1 MAIPCHQY
9 RRERRRPIRVSV
21 LSPFPP
27 PIANNN
33 TKPALSSTFDECTI
47 QVMNTNNSFQLMK
60 INSNN
65 KLTVGVLALAIASMT
80 FAVNG
85 GVKPTF
91 AQIAG
96 ITPPPSSST
105 DQGTSNNATSGAMSN
120 MNMSSASGGTT
131 NKTTVTR
138 DTVTLLLEGKSIP
151 SKGFLHLYDSTP
163 YMIMNGHIALHI
175 PCEANSKPTVDILI
189 GSAPDLKPME
199 PELIKELSQPGN
211 LCVYHVDVGSDPAKK
226 VIQTDIAIQN
236 PSTQTITFPPASGLT
251 IGINEIM
258 PGAEGG

>member
-1 MAIPCHQY
+1 
-9 RRERRRPIRVSV
+9 
-21 LSPFPP
+21 
-27 PIANNN
+27 
-33 TKPALSSTFDECTI
+33 
-47 QVMNTNNSFQLMK
+47 
-60 INSNN
+60 
-65 KLTVGVLALAIASMT
+65 MT
-80 FAVNG
+80 
-85 GVKPTF
+85 
-91 AQIAG
+91 
-96 ITPPPSSST
+96 PPSSST
-105 DQGTSNNATSGAMSN
+105 TDQAASTNETSGTMSN
-120 MNMSSASGGTT
+120 MSMPSASGGTT

-175 PCEANSKPTVDILI
+175 PCDANSKPTVDILI

-199 PELIKELSQPGN
+199 PELIKELSQPGS

>member
-1 MAIPCHQY
+1 MEID
-9 RRERRRPIRVSV
+9 
-21 LSPFPP
+21 
-27 PIANNN
+27 
-33 TKPALSSTFDECTI
+33 K
-47 QVMNTNNSFQLMK
+47 
-60 INSNN
+60 N
-65 KLTVGVLALAIASMT
+65 KLTFAVLAAVIASMT
-80 FAVNG
+80 FAANG
-85 GVKPTF
+85 GIKPTF
-91 AQIAG
+91 AQVPG
-96 ITPPPSSST
+96 MTPPPPSSST
-105 DQGTSNNATSGAMSN
+105 DQGTSTNATSGAMSN

-175 PCEANSKPTVDILI
+175 PCDANLKPTVDILI
-189 GSAPDLKPME
+189 GSAPNLKPME
-199 PELIKELSQPGN
+199 PELIKELSQPGS

-251 IGINEIM
+251 IGVNEIM